1 MIDFMGKKKIYFTI
15 SIAIIAIS
23 LIYSFIFGVK
33 LDIQFKGGAMINYS
47 YSGDINTSDVEGVVQ
62 KATGEDVSVQKTQGN
77 INKLVVSLPKSLS
90 IDSQQKMTDEI
101 IKAFPSNNIALLDSS
116 NVNASM
122 GNEFFAKCMVA
133 IVLASL
139 LIIIYVGIRFRKIG
153 GISAGAMGVVALFH
167 DAFMVFA
174 AFTFFQF
181 PINDNFIA
189 VVLTILG
196 FSINDTIVIYDRI
209 RENEKIYGNKKELAE
224 IVNLSINQ
232 SLTRSINTSGCG
244 LLVMIVTCIV
254 AYVNGVTSILTFA
267 LPMIIGMISGVYST
281 ICIAGPLWVVWKNYR
296 AKKLSKTTGGSKPS
310 SSSIGKIKI

>member
-15 SIAIIAIS
+15 SIVIIAIS

-47 YSGDINTSDVEGVVQ
+47 YSGDINTDDVEGVVE

-77 INKLVVSLPKSLS
+77 INKLIVSLPKSLS
-90 IDSQQKMTDEI
+90 IDSQKKMTDEI
-101 IKAFPSNNIALLDSS
+101 AKAFPSNNIVLLDSS

-122 GNEFFAKCMVA
+122 GKEFFAKCMVA
-133 IVLASL
+133 IALASL
-139 LIIIYVGIRFRKIG
+139 LIIIYVGFRFRKIG
-153 GISAGAMGVVALFH
+153 GISAGAMGVIALFH

-254 AYVNGVTSILTFA
+254 AYINGVTSILTFA

-296 AKKLSKTTGGSKPS
+296 AKKLSQKTGGSKPS
-310 SSSIGKIKI
+310 SSIGKIKI

>member
-1 MIDFMGKKKIYFTI
+1 MIDFIGKKKIYFII

-23 LIYSFIFGVK
+23 LIFSFIFGVK

-47 YSGDINTSDVEGVVQ
+47 YSGDINTNDVEGVVQ

-77 INKLVVSLPKSLS
+77 INKLIISLPESLS
-90 IDSQQKMTDEI
+90 IDNQQKMTDELV
-101 IKAFPSNNIALLDSS
+101 KVFPNNNITLLDSS

-122 GNEFFAKCMVA
+122 GKEFFAKCIVA
-133 IVLASL
+133 IILASL

-153 GISAGAMGVVALFH
+153 GLSAGAMGVLALFH

-174 AFTFFQF
+174 AFTFFRF

-209 RENEKIYGNKKELAE
+209 RENEKLYGNKKDLGE

-254 AYVNGVTSILTFA
+254 AYINGVTSILTFA

-281 ICIAGPLWVVWKNYR
+281 ICIAGPLWVVWKNFR
-296 AKKLSKTTGGSKPS
+296 AKKISQNNGGGKS
-310 SSSIGKIKI
+310 SSSIGKIRI

>member
-1 MIDFMGKKKIYFTI
+1 MIDFIGKKKIYFTI
-15 SIAIIAIS
+15 SISIIALS
-23 LIYSFIFGVK
+23 LILSFIFGVK
-33 LDIQFKGGAMINYS
+33 LDIQFKGGAMINYT
-47 YSGDINTSDVEGVVQ
+47 YSGDVNTSDVEDIVQ

-77 INKLVVSLPKSLS
+77 VNKLVVSLPKSLS
-90 IDSQQKMTDEI
+90 IENQQKMTDEI
-101 IKAFPSNNIALLDSS
+101 IKAFPDNNIALLDSS

-122 GNEFFAKCMVA
+122 GKEFFAKCMVA

-153 GISAGAMGVVALFH
+153 GISAGAMGIVALFH

-174 AFTFFQF
+174 AFTFFRF
-181 PINDNFIA
+181 PINDSFIA

-254 AYVNGVTSILTFA
+254 AYINGVTSILTFA

-296 AKKLSKTTGGSKPS
+296 AKKLSQKTGGSKPS
-310 SSSIGKIKI
+310 SSIGKIKI